1 MKYTVYTDGA
11 CPDNGTPKARSSIGI
26 HFSEKNSIKLN
37 DIGEKLILNNHSN
50 NIAELLAIKKA
61 LELLISNNIKVPI
74 QLYTDSSYCK
84 SILDEWYNKWVK
96 NNLLDNKKINFKQQI
111 QLYKY
116 YKPRGFLVTHSD
128 PENRNTIFDNLP
140 KKFENMIT
148 VGRLDYDSEGL
159 LLMTNSG
166 DIKRKME
173 LPNNNWKRIYRV
185 RVYGKVNKD
194 IVLKLRKG
202 LKIKTIQY
210 KPIDAKIDNESNSY
224 TWLTMSLTEG
234 KNREIRNIFEY
245 FGMSVTRLIRVAY
258 GPYKLNNLIKGEV
271 ERIKL
276 I

>member
-1 MKYTVYTDGA
+1 MKNNTNSERIAKVI
-11 CPDNGTPKARSSIGI
+11 ARDTKYSRR
-26 HFSEKNSIKLN
+26 EV
-37 DIGEKLILNNHSN
+37 EKLILDGRVK
-50 NIAELLAIKKA
+50 I
-61 LELLISNNIKVPI
+61 
-74 QLYTDSSYCK
+74 
-84 SILDEWYNKWVK
+84 DETIIYKPNV
-96 NNLLDNKKINFKQQI
+96 NVTSANTILLDNKKINFKQQI

-173 LPNNNWKRIYRV
+173 LPNNNWQRIYRV

-271 ERIKL
+271 AKIKL

>member
-1 MKYTVYTDGA
+1 MKNNTNSERIAKVI
-11 CPDNGTPKARSSIGI
+11 ARDTKYSRR
-26 HFSEKNSIKLN
+26 EV
-37 DIGEKLILNNHSN
+37 EKLILDGRVK
-50 NIAELLAIKKA
+50 I
-61 LELLISNNIKVPI
+61 
-74 QLYTDSSYCK
+74 
-84 SILDEWYNKWVK
+84 DETIIYKPNV
-96 NNLLDNKKINFKQQI
+96 NVTSANTILLDNKKINFKQQI

-116 YKPRGFLVTHSD
+116 YKPRGFLVTHND

-271 ERIKL
+271 AKIKL

>member
-1 MKYTVYTDGA
+1 MKNNTNSERIAKVI
-11 CPDNGTPKARSSIGI
+11 ARDTKYSRR
-26 HFSEKNSIKLN
+26 EV
-37 DIGEKLILNNHSN
+37 EKLILDGRVK
-50 NIAELLAIKKA
+50 I
-61 LELLISNNIKVPI
+61 
-74 QLYTDSSYCK
+74 
-84 SILDEWYNKWVK
+84 DETIIYKPNV
-96 NNLLDNKKINFKQQI
+96 NVTSANTILLDNKKINFKQQI

-194 IVLKLRKG
+194 IVLKLRNG
-202 LKIKTIQY
+202 LKIKKIQY

-271 ERIKL
+271 AKIKL

>member
-1 MKYTVYTDGA
+1 MKNNTNSERIAKVI
-11 CPDNGTPKARSSIGI
+11 ARDTKYSRR
-26 HFSEKNSIKLN
+26 EV
-37 DIGEKLILNNHSN
+37 EKLILDGRVK
-50 NIAELLAIKKA
+50 I
-61 LELLISNNIKVPI
+61 
-74 QLYTDSSYCK
+74 
-84 SILDEWYNKWVK
+84 DETIIYKPNV
-96 NNLLDNKKINFKQQI
+96 NVTSANTILLDNKKINFKQQI

-116 YKPRGFLVTHSD
+116 YKPRGFLVTHND

-194 IVLKLRKG
+194 IVFKLRKG

-271 ERIKL
+271 AKIKL

>member
-1 MKYTVYTDGA
+1 MKNNTNSERNAKVI
-11 CPDNGTPKARSSIGI
+11 ARDTKYSRR
-26 HFSEKNSIKLN
+26 EV
-37 DIGEKLILNNHSN
+37 EKLILDGRVK
-50 NIAELLAIKKA
+50 I
-61 LELLISNNIKVPI
+61 
-74 QLYTDSSYCK
+74 
-84 SILDEWYNKWVK
+84 DETIIYKPNV
-96 NNLLDNKKINFKQQI
+96 NVTSANTILLDNKKINFKQQI

-245 FGMSVTRLIRVAY
+245 FGMSVTRLIRIAY

-271 ERIKL
+271 AKIKL

>member
-1 MKYTVYTDGA
+1 MKNNTNSERIAKVIA
-11 CPDNGTPKARSSIGI
+11 RGTKYSRR
-26 HFSEKNSIKLN
+26 EV
-37 DIGEKLILNNHSN
+37 EKLILDGRVK
-50 NIAELLAIKKA
+50 I
-61 LELLISNNIKVPI
+61 
-74 QLYTDSSYCK
+74 
-84 SILDEWYNKWVK
+84 DETIIYKPNV
-96 NNLLDNKKINFKQQI
+96 NVTSANTILLDKKKINFKQQI

-271 ERIKL
+271 AKIKL

>member
-1 MKYTVYTDGA
+1 MKNNTNSERIAKVI
-11 CPDNGTPKARSSIGI
+11 ARDTKYSRR
-26 HFSEKNSIKLN
+26 EV
-37 DIGEKLILNNHSN
+37 EKLILDGRVK
-50 NIAELLAIKKA
+50 I
-61 LELLISNNIKVPI
+61 
-74 QLYTDSSYCK
+74 
-84 SILDEWYNKWVK
+84 DETIIYKPNV
-96 NNLLDNKKINFKQQI
+96 NVTSANTILLDNNKINFKQQI

-271 ERIKL
+271 AKIKL

>member
-1 MKYTVYTDGA
+1 MKNNTNSERIAKVI
-11 CPDNGTPKARSSIGI
+11 ARDTKYSRR
-26 HFSEKNSIKLN
+26 EV
-37 DIGEKLILNNHSN
+37 EKLILDGRVK
-50 NIAELLAIKKA
+50 I
-61 LELLISNNIKVPI
+61 
-74 QLYTDSSYCK
+74 
-84 SILDEWYNKWVK
+84 DETIIYKPNV
-96 NNLLDNKKINFKQQI
+96 NVTSANTILLDNKKINFKQQV

-271 ERIKL
+271 AKIKL

>member
-1 MKYTVYTDGA
+1 MKNNTNSERIAKVI
-11 CPDNGTPKARSSIGI
+11 ARDTKYSRR
-26 HFSEKNSIKLN
+26 EV
-37 DIGEKLILNNHSN
+37 EKLILDGRVK
-50 NIAELLAIKKA
+50 I
-61 LELLISNNIKVPI
+61 
-74 QLYTDSSYCK
+74 
-84 SILDEWYNKWVK
+84 DETIIYKPNV
-96 NNLLDNKKINFKQQI
+96 NVTSANTILLDNKKINFKQQI

-128 PENRNTIFDNLP
+128 PKNRNTIFDNLP

-185 RVYGKVNKD
+185 RVYGKINKD

-271 ERIKL
+271 AKIKL

>member
-1 MKYTVYTDGA
+1 MKNNTNSERIAKVI
-11 CPDNGTPKARSSIGI
+11 ARDTKYSRR
-26 HFSEKNSIKLN
+26 EV
-37 DIGEKLILNNHSN
+37 EKLILDGRVK
-50 NIAELLAIKKA
+50 I
-61 LELLISNNIKVPI
+61 
-74 QLYTDSSYCK
+74 
-84 SILDEWYNKWVK
+84 DETIIYKPNV
-96 NNLLDNKKINFKQQI
+96 NVTSANTILLDNKKINFKQQI

-159 LLMTNSG
+159 LLMTNNG

-185 RVYGKVNKD
+185 RVYGKVSKD

-271 ERIKL
+271 AKIKL

>member
-1 MKYTVYTDGA
+1 MKNNTNSERIAKVI
-11 CPDNGTPKARSSIGI
+11 ARDTKYSRR
-26 HFSEKNSIKLN
+26 EV
-37 DIGEKLILNNHSN
+37 EKLILDGRVK
-50 NIAELLAIKKA
+50 I
-61 LELLISNNIKVPI
+61 
-74 QLYTDSSYCK
+74 
-84 SILDEWYNKWVK
+84 DETIIYKPNV
-96 NNLLDNKKINFKQQI
+96 NVTSANTILLDNKKINFKQQI

-202 LKIKTIQY
+202 LKIKTTQY

-258 GPYKLNNLIKGEV
+258 GPYKLNKLIKGEV
-271 ERIKL
+271 EKIKL

>member
-1 MKYTVYTDGA
+1 MKNNTNSERIAKVI
-11 CPDNGTPKARSSIGI
+11 ARDTKYSRR
-26 HFSEKNSIKLN
+26 EV
-37 DIGEKLILNNHSN
+37 EKLILDGRVK
-50 NIAELLAIKKA
+50 I
-61 LELLISNNIKVPI
+61 
-74 QLYTDSSYCK
+74 
-84 SILDEWYNKWVK
+84 DETIIYKPNV
-96 NNLLDNKKINFKQQI
+96 NVTSANTILLDNKKINFKQQI

-159 LLMTNSG
+159 LLMTNNG

-271 ERIKL
+271 AKIKL

>member
-1 MKYTVYTDGA
+1 MKNNTNSERIAKVI
-11 CPDNGTPKARSSIGI
+11 ARNTKYSRR
-26 HFSEKNSIKLN
+26 EV
-37 DIGEKLILNNHSN
+37 EKLILDGRVK
-50 NIAELLAIKKA
+50 I
-61 LELLISNNIKVPI
+61 
-74 QLYTDSSYCK
+74 
-84 SILDEWYNKWVK
+84 DETIIYKPNV
-96 NNLLDNKKINFKQQI
+96 NVTSANTILLDNKKINFKQQI

-271 ERIKL
+271 AKIKL

>member
-1 MKYTVYTDGA
+1 MKNNTNSERIAKVI
-11 CPDNGTPKARSSIGI
+11 ARDTKYSRR
-26 HFSEKNSIKLN
+26 EV
-37 DIGEKLILNNHSN
+37 EKLILDGRVK
-50 NIAELLAIKKA
+50 I
-61 LELLISNNIKVPI
+61 
-74 QLYTDSSYCK
+74 
-84 SILDEWYNKWVK
+84 DETIIYKPNV
-96 NNLLDNKKINFKQQI
+96 NVTSANTILLDNKKINFKQQV

-128 PENRNTIFDNLP
+128 PKNRNTIFDNLP

-258 GPYKLNNLIKGEV
+258 GPYKLNNLLKGEV
-271 ERIKL
+271 AKIKL

>member
-1 MKYTVYTDGA
+1 MKNNTNSERIAKVI
-11 CPDNGTPKARSSIGI
+11 ARDTKYSRR
-26 HFSEKNSIKLN
+26 EV
-37 DIGEKLILNNHSN
+37 EKLILDGRVK
-50 NIAELLAIKKA
+50 I
-61 LELLISNNIKVPI
+61 
-74 QLYTDSSYCK
+74 
-84 SILDEWYNKWVK
+84 DETIIYKPNV
-96 NNLLDNKKINFKQQI
+96 NVTSANTILLDNKKVNFKQQI

-271 ERIKL
+271 AKIKL

>member
-1 MKYTVYTDGA
+1 MKNNTNSERIAKVI
-11 CPDNGTPKARSSIGI
+11 ARDTKYSRR
-26 HFSEKNSIKLN
+26 EV
-37 DIGEKLILNNHSN
+37 EKLILDGRVK
-50 NIAELLAIKKA
+50 I
-61 LELLISNNIKVPI
+61 
-74 QLYTDSSYCK
+74 
-84 SILDEWYNKWVK
+84 DETIIYKPNV
-96 NNLLDNKKINFKQQI
+96 NVTSANTILLDNKKINFKQQI

-185 RVYGKVNKD
+185 RVHGKVNKD

-271 ERIKL
+271 AKIKL

>member
-1 MKYTVYTDGA
+1 MKNNTNSERIAKVI
-11 CPDNGTPKARSSIGI
+11 ARDTKYSRR
-26 HFSEKNSIKLN
+26 EV
-37 DIGEKLILNNHSN
+37 EKLILDGRVK
-50 NIAELLAIKKA
+50 I
-61 LELLISNNIKVPI
+61 
-74 QLYTDSSYCK
+74 
-84 SILDEWYNKWVK
+84 DETIIYKPNV
-96 NNLLDNKKINFKQQI
+96 NVTSTNTILLDNKKINFKQQI

-271 ERIKL
+271 AKIKL

>member
-1 MKYTVYTDGA
+1 MKNNTNSERIAKVI
-11 CPDNGTPKARSSIGI
+11 ARDTKYSRR
-26 HFSEKNSIKLN
+26 EV
-37 DIGEKLILNNHSN
+37 EKLILDGRVK
-50 NIAELLAIKKA
+50 I
-61 LELLISNNIKVPI
+61 
-74 QLYTDSSYCK
+74 
-84 SILDEWYNKWVK
+84 DETIIYKPNV
-96 NNLLDNKKINFKQQI
+96 NVTSANTILLDNKKINFKQQI

-159 LLMTNSG
+159 LLITNSG

-271 ERIKL
+271 AKIKL

>member
-1 MKYTVYTDGA
+1 MKNNTNSERIAKVI
-11 CPDNGTPKARSSIGI
+11 ARDTKYSRR
-26 HFSEKNSIKLN
+26 EV
-37 DIGEKLILNNHSN
+37 EKLILDGRVK
-50 NIAELLAIKKA
+50 I
-61 LELLISNNIKVPI
+61 
-74 QLYTDSSYCK
+74 
-84 SILDEWYNKWVK
+84 DETIIYKPNV
-96 NNLLDNKKINFKQQI
+96 NVTSANTILLDNKKINFKQQM

-258 GPYKLNNLIKGEV
+258 GPYKLNNLLKGEV
-271 ERIKL
+271 AKIKL

>member
-1 MKYTVYTDGA
+1 MKNNANSERIAKVI
-11 CPDNGTPKARSSIGI
+11 ARDTKYSRR
-26 HFSEKNSIKLN
+26 EV
-37 DIGEKLILNNHSN
+37 EKLILDGRVKIDETIIYKPNVNVTSSN
-50 NIAELLAIKKA
+50 TIH
-61 LELLISNNIKVPI
+61 
-74 QLYTDSSYCK
+74 
-84 SILDEWYNKWVK
+84 
-96 NNLLDNKKINFKQQI
+96 LDNRKINFKQQI

-271 ERIKL
+271 AKIKL

>member
-1 MKYTVYTDGA
+1 MKNNTNSERIAKVI
-11 CPDNGTPKARSSIGI
+11 ARDTKYSRR
-26 HFSEKNSIKLN
+26 EV
-37 DIGEKLILNNHSN
+37 EKLILDGRVK
-50 NIAELLAIKKA
+50 I
-61 LELLISNNIKVPI
+61 
-74 QLYTDSSYCK
+74 
-84 SILDEWYNKWVK
+84 DETIIYKPNV
-96 NNLLDNKKINFKQQI
+96 NVTSANTIHLDNKKINFKQQI

-128 PENRNTIFDNLP
+128 PKNRKTIFDNLP

-210 KPIDAKIDNESNSY
+210 KPIDAKIDNESKSY
-224 TWLTMSLTEG
+224 TWLTMTLTEG

-258 GPYKLNNLIKGEV
+258 GPYKLNNHIKGEV
-271 ERIKL
+271 AKIKL

>member
-1 MKYTVYTDGA
+1 MKNNTNSERIAKVI
-11 CPDNGTPKARSSIGI
+11 ARDTKYSRR
-26 HFSEKNSIKLN
+26 EV
-37 DIGEKLILNNHSN
+37 EKLILDGRVK
-50 NIAELLAIKKA
+50 I
-61 LELLISNNIKVPI
+61 
-74 QLYTDSSYCK
+74 
-84 SILDEWYNKWVK
+84 DETIIYKPNV
-96 NNLLDNKKINFKQQI
+96 NVTSANTIHLDNKKINFKQQI

-128 PENRNTIFDNLP
+128 PKNRNTIFDNLP

-185 RVYGKVNKD
+185 RVYGKINKD

-271 ERIKL
+271 AKIKL

>member
-1 MKYTVYTDGA
+1 MKNNTNSERIAKVI
-11 CPDNGTPKARSSIGI
+11 ARDSKYSRR
-26 HFSEKNSIKLN
+26 EV
-37 DIGEKLILNNHSN
+37 EKLILDGRVK
-50 NIAELLAIKKA
+50 I
-61 LELLISNNIKVPI
+61 
-74 QLYTDSSYCK
+74 
-84 SILDEWYNKWVK
+84 DETIIYKPNV
-96 NNLLDNKKINFKQQI
+96 NVTSANTILLDNKKINFKQQI

-116 YKPRGFLVTHSD
+116 YKPRGFLVTHTD

-159 LLMTNSG
+159 LLITNSG

-271 ERIKL
+271 AKIKL

>member
-1 MKYTVYTDGA
+1 MKNNTNSERIAKVI
-11 CPDNGTPKARSSIGI
+11 ARDTKYSRR
-26 HFSEKNSIKLN
+26 EV
-37 DIGEKLILNNHSN
+37 EKLILDGRVK
-50 NIAELLAIKKA
+50 I
-61 LELLISNNIKVPI
+61 
-74 QLYTDSSYCK
+74 
-84 SILDEWYNKWVK
+84 DETIIYKPNV
-96 NNLLDNKKINFKQQI
+96 NVTSANTILLDNKRINFKQQI

-159 LLMTNSG
+159 LLITNSG

-271 ERIKL
+271 AKIKL

>member
-1 MKYTVYTDGA
+1 MKNNTNSERIAKVI
-11 CPDNGTPKARSSIGI
+11 ARDTKYSRR
-26 HFSEKNSIKLN
+26 EV
-37 DIGEKLILNNHSN
+37 EKLILDGRVK
-50 NIAELLAIKKA
+50 I
-61 LELLISNNIKVPI
+61 
-74 QLYTDSSYCK
+74 
-84 SILDEWYNKWVK
+84 DETIIYKPNV
-96 NNLLDNKKINFKQQI
+96 NVTSANTILLDNKKINFKQQI

-128 PENRNTIFDNLP
+128 PANRNTIFDNLP

-271 ERIKL
+271 AKIKL

>member
-1 MKYTVYTDGA
+1 MKNNTNSERIAKVI
-11 CPDNGTPKARSSIGI
+11 ARDTKYSRR
-26 HFSEKNSIKLN
+26 EV
-37 DIGEKLILNNHSN
+37 EKLILDGRVK
-50 NIAELLAIKKA
+50 I
-61 LELLISNNIKVPI
+61 
-74 QLYTDSSYCK
+74 
-84 SILDEWYNKWVK
+84 DETIIYKPNV
-96 NNLLDNKKINFKQQI
+96 NVTSANTILLDNKKINFKQQI

-258 GPYKLNNLIKGEV
+258 GPYKLNNLLKGEV
-271 ERIKL
+271 AKIKL

>member
-1 MKYTVYTDGA
+1 MKNNTNSERIAKVI
-11 CPDNGTPKARSSIGI
+11 ARDTKYSRR
-26 HFSEKNSIKLN
+26 EV
-37 DIGEKLILNNHSN
+37 EKLILDGRVK
-50 NIAELLAIKKA
+50 I
-61 LELLISNNIKVPI
+61 
-74 QLYTDSSYCK
+74 
-84 SILDEWYNKWVK
+84 DETIIYKPNV
-96 NNLLDNKKINFKQQI
+96 NVTSANTILLDNKKINFKQQI

-194 IVLKLRKG
+194 IVFKLRKG

-245 FGMSVTRLIRVAY
+245 FGMSVTRLIRIAY

-271 ERIKL
+271 AKIKL

>member
-1 MKYTVYTDGA
+1 MKNNTNSERIAKVI
-11 CPDNGTPKARSSIGI
+11 ARDTKYSRR
-26 HFSEKNSIKLN
+26 EV
-37 DIGEKLILNNHSN
+37 EKLILDGRVK
-50 NIAELLAIKKA
+50 I
-61 LELLISNNIKVPI
+61 
-74 QLYTDSSYCK
+74 
-84 SILDEWYNKWVK
+84 DETIIYKPNV
-96 NNLLDNKKINFKQQI
+96 NVTSANTILLDNKKINFKQQI

-185 RVYGKVNKD
+185 RIYGKVNKD

-271 ERIKL
+271 AKIKL

>member
-1 MKYTVYTDGA
+1 MKNNTNSERIAKVI
-11 CPDNGTPKARSSIGI
+11 ARDTKYSRR
-26 HFSEKNSIKLN
+26 EV
-37 DIGEKLILNNHSN
+37 EKLILDGRVK
-50 NIAELLAIKKA
+50 I
-61 LELLISNNIKVPI
+61 
-74 QLYTDSSYCK
+74 
-84 SILDEWYNKWVK
+84 DETIIYKPNV
-96 NNLLDNKKINFKQQI
+96 NVTSANTILLDNKKINFKQQI

-271 ERIKL
+271 EKIKL

>member
-1 MKYTVYTDGA
+1 MKNNANSERIAKVI
-11 CPDNGTPKARSSIGI
+11 ARDTKYSRR
-26 HFSEKNSIKLN
+26 EV
-37 DIGEKLILNNHSN
+37 EKLILDGRVK
-50 NIAELLAIKKA
+50 I
-61 LELLISNNIKVPI
+61 
-74 QLYTDSSYCK
+74 
-84 SILDEWYNKWVK
+84 DETIIYKPNV
-96 NNLLDNKKINFKQQI
+96 NVTSANTILLDNKKINFKQQI

-271 ERIKL
+271 AKIKL

>member
-1 MKYTVYTDGA
+1 MKNNTNSERIAKVI
-11 CPDNGTPKARSSIGI
+11 ARDTKYSRR
-26 HFSEKNSIKLN
+26 EV
-37 DIGEKLILNNHSN
+37 EKLILDGRVK
-50 NIAELLAIKKA
+50 IDETI
-61 LELLISNNIKVPI
+61 I
-74 QLYTDSSYCK
+74 CK
-84 SILDEWYNKWVK
+84 PNVNVTSANTI
-96 NNLLDNKKINFKQQI
+96 LLDNKKINFKQQI

-271 ERIKL
+271 EKIKL

>member
-1 MKYTVYTDGA
+1 
-11 CPDNGTPKARSSIGI
+11 
-26 HFSEKNSIKLN
+26 
-37 DIGEKLILNNHSN
+37 
-50 NIAELLAIKKA
+50 
-61 LELLISNNIKVPI
+61 
-74 QLYTDSSYCK
+74 
-84 SILDEWYNKWVK
+84 
-96 NNLLDNKKINFKQQI
+96 
-111 QLYKY
+111 
-116 YKPRGFLVTHSD
+116 
-128 PENRNTIFDNLP
+128 
-140 KKFENMIT
+140 MIT

-173 LPNNNWKRIYRV
+173 LPNNNWMRIYRV

-202 LKIKTIQY
+202 LRIKTIQY

-258 GPYKLNNLIKGEV
+258 GPYKLNKLIKGEV
-271 ERIKL
+271 EKIKL

>member
-1 MKYTVYTDGA
+1 MKNNTNSERIAKVI
-11 CPDNGTPKARSSIGI
+11 ARDTKYSRR
-26 HFSEKNSIKLN
+26 EV
-37 DIGEKLILNNHSN
+37 EKLILDGRVKIDETIIYKP
-50 NIAELLAIKKA
+50 NINVTSANTI
-61 LELLISNNIKVPI
+61 
-74 QLYTDSSYCK
+74 
-84 SILDEWYNKWVK
+84 
-96 NNLLDNKKINFKQQI
+96 LLDNKKINFKQQT

-194 IVLKLRKG
+194 IVLKLRNG

-271 ERIKL
+271 AKIKL

>member
-1 MKYTVYTDGA
+1 MKNNTNSERIAKVI
-11 CPDNGTPKARSSIGI
+11 ARDTKYSRR
-26 HFSEKNSIKLN
+26 EV
-37 DIGEKLILNNHSN
+37 EKLILDGRVK
-50 NIAELLAIKKA
+50 I
-61 LELLISNNIKVPI
+61 
-74 QLYTDSSYCK
+74 
-84 SILDEWYNKWVK
+84 DETIIYKPNV
-96 NNLLDNKKINFKQQI
+96 NVTSANTILLDNKKINFKQQI

-140 KKFENMIT
+140 KKFENMIS

-194 IVLKLRKG
+194 IVLQIRKG
-202 LKIKTIQY
+202 LKIKKIQY

-271 ERIKL
+271 AKIKL

>member
-1 MKYTVYTDGA
+1 MKNNTNSERIAKVI
-11 CPDNGTPKARSSIGI
+11 ARDTKYSRR
-26 HFSEKNSIKLN
+26 EV
-37 DIGEKLILNNHSN
+37 EKLILDGRVK
-50 NIAELLAIKKA
+50 I
-61 LELLISNNIKVPI
+61 
-74 QLYTDSSYCK
+74 
-84 SILDEWYNKWVK
+84 DETIIYKPNV
-96 NNLLDNKKINFKQQI
+96 NVTSANTILLDNKKINFKQQI

-116 YKPRGFLVTHSD
+116 YKPRGFLVTHLD

-271 ERIKL
+271 AKIKL

>member
-1 MKYTVYTDGA
+1 MKNNTNSERIAKVI
-11 CPDNGTPKARSSIGI
+11 ARDTKYSRR
-26 HFSEKNSIKLN
+26 EV
-37 DIGEKLILNNHSN
+37 EKLILDGRVK
-50 NIAELLAIKKA
+50 I
-61 LELLISNNIKVPI
+61 
-74 QLYTDSSYCK
+74 
-84 SILDEWYNKWVK
+84 DETIIYKPNV
-96 NNLLDNKKINFKQQI
+96 NVTSANTILLDNKKINFKQQI

-185 RVYGKVNKD
+185 RVYGKVSKD

-245 FGMSVTRLIRVAY
+245 FGMRVTRLIRVAY
-258 GPYKLNNLIKGEV
+258 GPYKLNNLLKGEV
-271 ERIKL
+271 AKIKL